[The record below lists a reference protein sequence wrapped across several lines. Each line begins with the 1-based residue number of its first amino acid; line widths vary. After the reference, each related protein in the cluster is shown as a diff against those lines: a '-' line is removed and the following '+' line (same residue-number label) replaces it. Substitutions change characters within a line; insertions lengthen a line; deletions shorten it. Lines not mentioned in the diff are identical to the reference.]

1 MKVLISLAA
10 LLASSSAFA
19 FTTGSYVCGRTT
31 YTIAKS
37 ADGLPLM
44 TIEGFN
50 NTTYKG
56 LGSIAESKNE
66 AGQTV
71 ERASFSLGSATMQI
85 LFIDGVA
92 HCNH

>member
-1 MKVLISLAA
+1 MKLLISLAA

-19 FTTGSYVCGRTT
+19 FTTGSYTCGRTT
-31 YTIAKS
+31 YTIGRS
-37 ADGLPLM
+37 ADALPLV

-56 LGSIAESKNE
+56 IGNIAESKNE
-66 AGQTV
+66 QGQTV
-71 ERASFSLGSATMQI
+71 ERVSYSLGSATMQI

-92 HCNH
+92 HCTH